1 MNFLSRFGK
10 QSTAAA
16 EPAAPSAMD
25 ATALAEP
32 VLEAPP
38 VAAHIEDPDPILPPL
53 ELGLNPND
61 YTLEHL
67 LRKLVELGSSDLHLE
82 AGCPPVMRV
91 KGDIRFAD
99 LPVMSDEFL
108 QNLLSLLP
116 ITDVLRE
123 RFKETGNIDFAY
135 ELPGVARFRVNWLKQ
150 LRGVGSVIRVIPSK
164 IPSLEDLKLPPVLAK
179 IACSPRGIVLVTGPT
194 GSGKSTT
201 LAAMINHVNQTRK
214 AHIITVEDP
223 VEFTHKSAVCL
234 IDHREVGAHTKSFAA
249 ALKACLREDPDIVL
263 VGEMRDLETIA
274 LALTAAEMGVL
285 VFGTLHTNSAPK
297 TVDRVIDVFPA
308 EQQEQVRMQLSQS
321 LRGVVAQQLLKKKDG
336 SGRCA
341 ALEIMVVNEGL
352 RSLIREGKTS
362 QIPSFIMMGKDEGM
376 QSLDACLIEFVKNGN
391 IKLSDALERA
401 TDISAFKRAGLTT
414 E

>member
-1 MNFLSRFGK
+1 MNFLSRFNK
-10 QSTAAA
+10 QASTEPASSPAETAVA
-16 EPAAPSAMD
+16 EPPPPPP
-25 ATALAEP
+25 EP
-32 VLEAPP
+32 MPKHEPEP
-38 VAAHIEDPDPILPPL
+38 MLPPL
-53 ELGLNPND
+53 DLGLDPNG

-67 LRKLVELGSSDLHLE
+67 LRKLVEMGASDLHLE
-82 AGCPPVMRV
+82 AGNPPVMRV
-91 KGDIRFAD
+91 KGDVRFAN
-99 LPVMSDEFL
+99 LPVMSHDFL
-108 QNLLSLLP
+108 YNLLSVLP
-116 ITDVLRE
+116 VS
-123 RFKETGNIDFAY
+123 ETLHEKFEKIGNIDFAY

-150 LRGVGSVIRVIPSK
+150 YRGVGSVIRVIPSK
-164 IPSLEDLKLPPVLAK
+164 IPSLDELKMPDVLAK
-179 IACSPRGIVLVTGPT
+179 IAMSPRGIVLVTGPT

-201 LAAMINHVNQTRK
+201 LAAMINHVNQSRK
-214 AHIITVEDP
+214 AHIITIEDP
-223 VEFTHKSAVCL
+223 IEFTHKSAVSL

-297 TVDRVIDVFPA
+297 TVDRIIDVFPA
-308 EQQEQVRMQLSQS
+308 ESQEQVRMQLSQS

-336 SGRCA
+336 SGRIA

-376 QSLDACLIEFVKNGN
+376 QSLDHCLIEYVKDGK
-391 IKLSDALERA
+391 IKLADALERA
-401 TDISAFKRAGLTT
+401 TDTSAFKRAGLISDTK
-414 E
+414 